1 MNNHELAEIKEL
13 LRKEQSKY
21 KIEQN
26 EWYLYDKLLK
36 FIDVDMNHIE
46 AIKSEN
52 QELLQEI
59 RDLRDELDDRMIE

>member
-36 FIDVDMNHIE
+36 FIDVDMSHIE

-59 RDLRDELDDRMIE
+59 RDLRDELDDKFNR

>member
-1 MNNHELAEIKEL
+1 MEDHPMIFK
-13 LRKEQSKY
+13 RK
-21 KIEQN
+21 I
-26 EWYLYDKLLK
+26 YDKLLK

-59 RDLRDELDDRMIE
+59 QDLRDELDDKFNR

>member
-36 FIDVDMNHIE
+36 FIDVDMSHIE